1 MSKPPFVLIKDIAQ
15 SPIKPDKICS
25 QDKQSKQLKFIPPP
39 LCEEDVSFKET
50 LNNCIDLL
58 KKFVWMSESE
68 AIVISLWVA
77 STWFVDS
84 LDLVPYLLITS
95 KTKACGKTKLL
106 EFLER
111 LVRFPIKAGDCTSAS
126 VFRLMD
132 QGSPTLLMDEVDQY
146 LKDRDGFSSILN
158 NGNTRSGKVF
168 RSASNINGGFS
179 DNVKTYNCF
188 GFKAIAGIKSE
199 QLYDTLT
206 SRSIVIYLMR
216 KPENLANKKRIKF
229 KQHEE
234 EFKSIRQ
241 RFYTLSI
248 RFGEEVRK
256 LTDSGEIEFPN
267 EFNDRQI
274 DCYEPI
280 WAMLECMA
288 DGNTQRICK
297 NACQMCLTSTL
308 SPELR
313 LLHIVYEIV
322 KKNKQDWITTSKLIK
337 ELNNMPDYIELSC
350 TKLSRNLATFDIKP
364 KQLSQENNKRGYL
377 TVQLK
382 RACSGYR

>member
-1 MSKPPFVLIKDIAQ
+1 
-15 SPIKPDKICS
+15 
-25 QDKQSKQLKFIPPP
+25 
-39 LCEEDVSFKET
+39 
-50 LNNCIDLL
+50 
-58 KKFVWMSESE
+58 
-68 AIVISLWVA
+68 
-77 STWFVDS
+77 
-84 LDLVPYLLITS
+84 
-95 KTKACGKTKLL
+95 
-106 EFLER
+106 
-111 LVRFPIKAGDCTSAS
+111 
-126 VFRLMD
+126 MD

-256 LTDSGEIEFPN
+256 LTVSGEIEFPN

-297 NACQMCLTSTL
+297 M
-308 SPELR
+308 
-313 LLHIVYEIV
+313 HV
-322 KKNKQDWITTSKLIK
+322 K
-337 ELNNMPDYIELSC
+337 C
-350 TKLSRNLATFDIKP
+350 A
-364 KQLSQENNKRGYL
+364 
-377 TVQLK
+377 
-382 RACSGYR
+382 